1 MGNMCKEIVIITGGA
16 NGLGLELVKQFVEK
30 NYFVCNI
37 DRDIEKMQV
46 LNNTYKDNYKGFIGD
61 ISDSKFVKNVI
72 NEISNLGD
80 TKILINNAGE
90 PSFKLPT
97 KYEKEDIDKC
107 FKGLQGMILFSAET
121 LKVKEE
127 KDLKIVNIMS
137 SAALRGN
144 KQESVY
150 CATKWGERGYTES
163 LKACYKGTSVKVI
176 GVYPGGINT
185 EFYKDSRDYVSEE
198 KQSTFM
204 KPSDVA
210 KTIIDNVTND
220 TNLTIADIIIERN

>member
-1 MGNMCKEIVIITGGA
+1 MEQV
-16 NGLGLELVKQFVEK
+16 GLGLELVNQFIEK

-46 LNNTYKDNYKGFIGD
+46 LDNTYKDNYKGFTGD
-61 ISDSKFVKNVI
+61 ISDNEFVKNVI
-72 NEISNLGD
+72 DEISGLGNI
-80 TKILINNAGE
+80 KILINNAGE

-107 FKGLQGMILFSAET
+107 FKGLQGMILFSTET
-121 LKVKEE
+121 LKAKEE

-144 KQESVY
+144 KQEAVY

-163 LKACYKGTSVKVI
+163 LKVAYKGTSVKVI

-185 EFYKDSRDYVSEE
+185 DFYKKSRDYVSSE

-204 KPSDVA
+204 KPHDVA
-210 KTIIDNVTND
+210 KTIIDNVTNE

>member
-1 MGNMCKEIVIITGGA
+1 MSKEIVIITGGA
-16 NGLGLELVKQFVEK
+16 SRTRLRTCKTINQKELF
-30 NYFVCNI
+30 I
-37 DRDIEKMQV
+37 DRAFEKMKV

-61 ISDSKFVKNVI
+61 ISDSEFVKYVI

-80 TKILINNAGE
+80 IKILINNAGE
-90 PSFKLPT
+90 PSFKLAT

-107 FKGLQGMILFSAET
+107 FKGLQGMILFSTET

-144 KQESVY
+144 KQEAVY

-185 EFYKDSRDYVSEE
+185 EFYKNSRDYVSEE

-204 KPSDVA
+204 KPYDVA
-210 KTIIDNVTND
+210 KTIMDNVTNE
-220 TNLTIADIIIERN
+220 TNLTVADIIIERN